1 MKGSCCDLGIFFA
14 SVVFLVNDLT
24 YLNGADQYAPEV
36 NLLKLLS
43 GLPSAHFTPVGSKNT
58 GLGGENVLIQMYH
71 SDESD
76 LGDGEHVIKTAVFG
90 GAFSK
95 KMNLN

>member
-24 YLNGADQYAPEV
+24 YLSGADQYAPEV

-43 GLPSAHFTPVGSKNT
+43 GLASAHFTPVGSKNT

-71 SDESD
+71 SYEFD

-95 KMNLN
+95 K